1 MRIVFVSNFLNHH
14 QQMLCEEL
22 KKRCE
27 EFRFIATENVEGA
40 GYQRTVSCEY
50 ALNWFSPEDKAEA
63 EQIIASYDVAIFGSC
78 PHALIAGRMKENR
91 LSFIFSERFFKDS
104 MLMRFYPKRRRN
116 IKQRVADYS
125 DKRMYALCASAYLPY
140 ELSLFGFPA
149 EKCFKWGYFPE
160 ARYYSDID
168 ALLRS
173 KSRGSILWAGRF
185 VDFKAPE
192 KAIWLAERVRDMGI
206 EFELNMIGDGPLRG
220 RIEKMILKKG
230 LSDRVHLLGSKTPED
245 VRAYMEASSLF
256 LFTSTKGEGWGAVLN
271 EAMNSCCAVL
281 VSHAPGS
288 SPFLVEDG
296 VNGVLY
302 KNDSLKDMTVKA
314 ARLLADP
321 DLCAEYGKKACESIM
336 DKWNPSSA
344 AERFV
349 RLAQALISEEP
360 TDSLYSDGPISNVK
374 IIKNNWYKGE

>member
-1 MRIVFVSNFLNHH
+1 
-14 QQMLCEEL
+14 
-22 KKRCE
+22 
-27 EFRFIATENVEGA
+27 
-40 GYQRTVSCEY
+40 
-50 ALNWFSPEDKAEA
+50 
-63 EQIIASYDVAIFGSC
+63 
-78 PHALIAGRMKENR
+78 
-91 LSFIFSERFFKDS
+91 
-104 MLMRFYPKRRRN
+104 
-116 IKQRVADYS
+116 
-125 DKRMYALCASAYLPY
+125 
-140 ELSLFGFPA
+140 
-149 EKCFKWGYFPE
+149 
-160 ARYYSDID
+160 
-168 ALLRS
+168 
-173 KSRGSILWAGRF
+173 
-185 VDFKAPE
+185 
-192 KAIWLAERVRDMGI
+192 
-206 EFELNMIGDGPLRG
+206 
-220 RIEKMILKKG
+220 
-230 LSDRVHLLGSKTPED
+230 
-245 VRAYMEASSLF
+245 MEASSLF

-281 VSHAPGS
+281 ASHAPGS

-349 RLAQALISEEP
+349 RLAQALISGEP